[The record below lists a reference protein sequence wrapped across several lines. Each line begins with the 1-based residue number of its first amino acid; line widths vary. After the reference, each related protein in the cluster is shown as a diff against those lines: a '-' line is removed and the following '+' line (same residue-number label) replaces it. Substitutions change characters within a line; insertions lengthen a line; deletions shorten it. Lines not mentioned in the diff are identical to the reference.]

1 MNIVSITQITPT
13 EDNFNGPS
21 ALMYHLLL
29 LRARKFHFISLQM
42 KGTFY
47 VIFKCNKNG

>member
-29 LRARKFHFISLQM
+29 LRASEISLH
-42 KGTFY
+42 
-47 VIFKCNKNG
+47 IFTNEGNVLCYF